1 MTTVNVY
8 NKLMQCLLDCKA
20 TIGENECVNLET
32 CIDQAIE
39 KLSKPI
45 EVAIIGKISSSKSTL
60 VNALL
65 GEAEVVRTGQMEET
79 FNVSWIK
86 YGDSNGDIKVFF
98 KDGSMKIVPRRDWK
112 KWTSHQ

>member
-1 MTTVNVY
+1 MATVNVY

-20 TIGENECVNLET
+20 TIGESECVNLET

-45 EVAIIGKISSSKSTL
+45 EVAVIGKISSSKSTL

-65 GEAEVVRTGQMEET
+65 GEAEVVRTGQM
-79 FNVSWIK
+79 
-86 YGDSNGDIKVFF
+86 DL
-98 KDGSMKIVPRRDWK
+98 
-112 KWTSHQ
+112 